1 MKRYRRWLLVSLLA
15 LSILCIFVGH
25 FHFRQPVPRLTIVD
39 LSSPITGGL
48 DDVTISASISQLDG
62 STVEI
67 VGDSCGWGDNEF
79 NLTDRSH
86 FSSEQIPPLAQEF
99 VHVKLKP
106 GSAIVPYSD
115 TMLVHGTLHVRVE
128 KENGGIMSI
137 YRLDADWAKP
147 FPPLPNTPLPKNS
160 IDEIFLYL
168 GAAVVMS
175 SIAVITWLILRRRQR
190 LNHGY
195 CSQCG
200 YDLRATPDRC
210 PECGTV
216 PENRMSDWDIT
227 MTH

>member
-1 MKRYRRWLLVSLLA
+1 MLRHVL
-15 LSILCIFVGH
+15 
-25 FHFRQPVPRLTIVD
+25 PVPRLTIND
-39 LSSPITGGL
+39 LSFSLTPGAAR
-48 DDVTISASISQLDG
+48 DVTVPASISQLDG

-67 VGDSCGWGDNEF
+67 AGNCWDMRDNEF
-79 NLTDRSH
+79 ELTDKSH
-86 FSSEQIPPLAQEF
+86 FHSFMPRPPLAQEF

-128 KENGGIMSI
+128 KENGEIASI

-147 FPPLPNTPLPKNS
+147 FPPLPNTPLPNHS

-168 GAAVVMS
+168 GTTIAMS
-175 SIAVITWLILRRRQR
+175 SIAAITWYILRRRQR
-190 LNHGY
+190 LNQGY
-195 CSQCG
+195 CSRCG

-216 PENRMSDWDIT
+216 PEHKMSDWDIT
-227 MTH
+227 MTY